1 MFGSEKITEIRYIK
15 IHRVQQKLVL
25 EGKFIALFVYNR
37 GKCQAKNPVTFL
49 EKLEIE
55 E

>member
-1 MFGSEKITEIRYIK
+1 MFGSKNITEIWYIK

-25 EGKFIALFVYNR
+25 EGKFIALFAYSR

-49 EKLEIE
+49 EKSEIE
-55 E
+55 